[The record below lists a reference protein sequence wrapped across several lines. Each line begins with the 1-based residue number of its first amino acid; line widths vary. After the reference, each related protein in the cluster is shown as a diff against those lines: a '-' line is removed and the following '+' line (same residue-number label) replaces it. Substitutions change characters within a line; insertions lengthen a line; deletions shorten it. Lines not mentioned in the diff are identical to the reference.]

1 MSFRFVSG
9 VVSATV
15 IAVAGCGGGGG
26 SSSPASPSPA
36 SPGSGSG
43 SASTISIVGTRGA
56 QSFNPSPATVA
67 QGSSISWRNADG
79 VVHHLVANDGSFDT
93 GDIAP
98 GATSAALTL
107 NGDGANY
114 HCTIHPTMVGSI
126 NRSAGTPP
134 PCQGIY
140 CSSPH

>member
-1 MSFRFVSG
+1 MSFRFVFG
-9 VVSATV
+9 VGSAVV
-15 IAVAGCGGGGG
+15 IAVAGCGGAGG
-26 SSSPASPSPA
+26 SSSPASPSPT
-36 SPGSGSG
+36 SPGSGGG

-56 QSFNPSPATVA
+56 QSFNPSPAAVV
-67 QGSSISWRNADG
+67 QGSSVSWRNADG
-79 VVHHLVANDGSFDT
+79 VTHHLVANDNSFDT

-126 NRSAGTPP
+126 NRSTGTPP